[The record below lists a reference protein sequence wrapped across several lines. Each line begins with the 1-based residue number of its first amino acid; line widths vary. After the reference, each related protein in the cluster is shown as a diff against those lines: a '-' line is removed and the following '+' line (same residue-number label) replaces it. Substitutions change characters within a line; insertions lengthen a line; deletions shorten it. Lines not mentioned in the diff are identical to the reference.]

1 MTWMNAIISVLRE
14 AGEPMEYTQV
24 AQAIIDRGLRNA
36 SGSVNPV
43 ASVASTVS
51 QYLRNQGDR
60 CEVVRLKRGQLG
72 LREWGESD
80 LRLGSSGTATSRVH
94 GGQVDLSE
102 PEIQGIPDGMVEYGT
117 EGLITSFGMYWRRD
131 QVKWSNR
138 PRILGAQQLG
148 AKIVDFAEQI
158 GLYVLYD
165 GSRPIYVGQV
175 SRPRLGV
182 RLFEHTRD
190 RLNGRWQRFSWF
202 GLRPVMRSGNLGN
215 FKTPTEPLNI
225 FIDTLEA
232 IIIEI
237 VEPVQNRR
245 VGNGFSTI
253 EYIQAEDPDIA
264 SAQQRALAMR
274 IINGQLS

>member
-80 LRLGSSGTATSRVH
+80 LRLGPSGTATSRVH

-102 PEIQGIPDGMVEYGT
+102 PEIQGIPDGIVEYGT

-148 AKIVDFAEQI
+148 AKVVDFAEQI

-175 SRPRLGV
+175 SIANTKQDKPLLIRLATETDDPRGA
-182 RLFEHTRD
+182 RIP
-190 RLNGRWQRFSWF
+190 G
-202 GLRPVMRSGNLGN
+202 GLES
-215 FKTPTEPLNI
+215 
-225 FIDTLEA
+225 DC
-232 IIIEI
+232 
-237 VEPVQNRR
+237 
-245 VGNGFSTI
+245 
-253 EYIQAEDPDIA
+253 
-264 SAQQRALAMR
+264 AL
-274 IINGQLS
+274 